1 MCKSIEISRERKENT
16 MEKRE
21 TMDVY
26 EFCEW
31 LFMYLHTHDSEY
43 VSKAVISERLNN
55 TEWVRMTAKGMKEL
69 NK

>member
-1 MCKSIEISRERKENT
+1 
-16 MEKRE
+16 MEKKE

-43 VSKAVISERLNN
+43 VSKAIISEKLNN
-55 TEWVRMTAKGMKEL
+55 TKWVPMTSKGMKEL
-69 NK
+69 KK